1 MMRRRQSQPPY
12 PPPNPT
18 VRRLRR
24 LLETSIGALLGL
36 LVISGVLT
44 TALAAEPAPDDLC
57 ADAMTQAAMRACLNA
72 RYQEV
77 DVTLNQVYKQLMAQL
92 SSTQKTKFKQ
102 AQRAWITFRDASA
115 AFAASTAEGGSLA
128 PTLSLAE
135 LVSMTEARVVA
146 MQEILRALDA
156 R

>member
-1 MMRRRQSQPPY
+1 MTRRRQSQPPSPPS
-12 PPPNPT
+12 PPPA
-18 VRRLRR
+18 RCLRR
-24 LLETSIGALLGL
+24 LLDALSGALLGL

-57 ADAMTQAAMRACLNA
+57 AEAMTQAAMRACLNA
-72 RYQEV
+72 RYQEA
-77 DVTLNQVYKQLMAQL
+77 DVTLNQVYRQLIAQL
-92 SSTQKTKFKQ
+92 SSTQKAKLRQ
-102 AQRAWITFRDASA
+102 AQRAWIAFRDASA

-135 LVSMTEARVVA
+135 LVSVTEARVVA
-146 MQEILRALDA
+146 MQEILRTLEA

>member
-1 MMRRRQSQPPY
+1 MTRRRQSQSPY
-12 PPPNPT
+12 PPPAPSARCL
-18 VRRLRR
+18 RRLRD
-24 LLETSIGALLGL
+24 TSIGALLGL

-57 ADAMTQAAMRACLNA
+57 AEAMTQAAMRACLNA

-77 DVTLNQVYKQLMAQL
+77 DGALNQVYKQLVAQL
-92 SSTQKTKFKQ
+92 SPTQKTKLRQ

-115 AFAASTAEGGSLA
+115 AFAASMAEGGSLA

-135 LVSMTEARVVA
+135 LVSVTEARVAA
-146 MQEILRALDA
+146 MQEILRGLEA

>member
-1 MMRRRQSQPPY
+1 MTRRRQSQPPY
-12 PPPNPT
+12 PPPNPSA
-18 VRRLRR
+18 RCLRR
-24 LLETSIGALLGL
+24 LFETSIGALLGL

-44 TALAAEPAPDDLC
+44 TSLAAAQAPDDLC
-57 ADAMTQAAMRACLNA
+57 AAAMTQAAMRACLNT
-72 RYQEV
+72 RYQAV
-77 DVTLNQVYKQLMAQL
+77 DVTLNQVYKKLMAQL
-92 SSTQKTKFKQ
+92 SPTRKTKFKQ

-115 AFAASTAEGGSLA
+115 AFAASAAEGGSLA

-135 LVSMTEARVVA
+135 LVSMTEARIVA